1 MAELVAKVYSQA
13 LFEVGV
19 EKNSLDLYREELEI
33 ITAAC
38 RDYPDFYE
46 ILKSPKIKI
55 DEKKR
60 VVYDVFG
67 KNQSVEINNFIKT
80 ILDKRRIKDL
90 FKIAKEF
97 EDLIYKHKGIVK
109 ATAYTIKPLTV
120 EEQLALKEKL
130 QHLTN
135 KKIEL
140 INRIDVNLLGGVMIK
155 LGDKVI
161 DGTLRGKL
169 NRLQNSLKEIIVQDR
184 GEKKQ

>member
-13 LFEVGV
+13 LFEVGI
-19 EKNSLDLYREELEI
+19 ENNSLDLYWDELKA

-38 RDYPDFYE
+38 MEYPDFYE
-46 ILKSPKIKI
+46 ILKSPKIKT

-60 VVYDVFG
+60 VVHEVFG
-67 KNQSVEINNFIKT
+67 KNQSDEINNFIKI

-90 FKIAKEF
+90 FNIAKEF

-109 ATAYTIKPLTV
+109 ATAYTIKPLT
-120 EEQLALKEKL
+120 EDEQLALKDKL
-130 QHLTN
+130 QFMT
-135 KKIEL
+135 KKEIEL
-140 INRIDVNLLGGVMIK
+140 INRIDENLLGGVMIK

-169 NRLQNSLKEIIVQDR
+169 NRLQNSLKEIIV
-184 GEKKQ
+184 